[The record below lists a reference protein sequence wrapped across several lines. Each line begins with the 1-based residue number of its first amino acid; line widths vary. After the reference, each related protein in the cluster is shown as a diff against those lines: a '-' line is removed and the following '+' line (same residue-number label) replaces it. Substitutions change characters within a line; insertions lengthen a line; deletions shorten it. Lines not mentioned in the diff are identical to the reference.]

1 MYVCIYLF
9 LKVSTSLK
17 TDLTSDSNVIR
28 NSIQK
33 SSSTNESNS
42 IGGDKLSSINN
53 DDVDIMAVSERN
65 SRVDEENISGSIQP
79 EDNEYEDV
87 DINFKP
93 KQSNQE
99 INQLFTV
106 KIRARFVFSLFV
118 S

>member
-1 MYVCIYLF
+1 M
-9 LKVSTSLK
+9 T
-17 TDLTSDSNVIR
+17 
-28 NSIQK
+28 
-33 SSSTNESNS
+33 
-42 IGGDKLSSINN
+42 
-53 DDVDIMAVSERN
+53 VSERN

-106 KIRARFVFSLFV
+106 KIRARFVFPSLLV
-118 S
+118 SFSMFDLVILFFRYYVFFCNLSCRLCMLLVTNEMVCKMHNQCSSNMI